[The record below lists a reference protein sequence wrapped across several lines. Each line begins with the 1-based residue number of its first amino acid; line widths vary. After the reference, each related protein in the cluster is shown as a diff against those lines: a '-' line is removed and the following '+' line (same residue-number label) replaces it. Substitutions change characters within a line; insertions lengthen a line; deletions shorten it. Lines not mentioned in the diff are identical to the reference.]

1 MTDSGITSPAT
12 DNSFLSGVRV
22 SFAPPPATPRA
33 TPAATPPA
41 PVPAPVP
48 AAAAPPVVKPQFTP
62 ARDAESDE
70 LDSEVAAALAGL
82 SIEQLMEQS
91 AAAKLP
97 MMSSAP
103 AAGGA
108 GPRLDPSRPMR
119 GGRPGARRHQED
131 HINPDNIKRGK
142 ITAIREGNAFVDLGG
157 KSQGIC
163 PLEQF
168 DQAPAANEAGE
179 KKGVEVGQEH
189 DFIFKGYEPREGLVI
204 LARRGAVQ
212 HGAWE
217 TLSSGDTVEATVTG
231 VNKGGLEL
239 KVGTSR
245 AFMPAGQVDMHF
257 HADLSMFLNQQMKVR
272 VMKVDRED
280 HNILLSRRAVLE
292 EEEEKKAETTWEEL
306 AVGQVR
312 EGTVRSVQPYGAF
325 IDVGGVDGLLHVS
338 AMSHQRV
345 ADPKK
350 IMKEGDKLQV
360 MVVSVDKE
368 KKRVSLSLKQLSKD
382 PWEEVSAQFPI
393 GSVAEGTVKSV
404 VEFGAFV
411 ELSPGVEGLVHIS
424 QLAMRRVM
432 KASDVVKEG
441 DKVKAKVQGIDM
453 EKRRISLSMA
463 EAEREAKIASGEIKI
478 EPPKAVA
485 AGAAAAA
492 AAGAGAKPKVPAK
505 PKKQLKGGIF

>member
-1 MTDSGITSPAT
+1 MTASGNSPAT
-12 DNSFLSGVRV
+12 NNSFLSGVTV
-22 SFAPPPATPRA
+22 SFAPPPSP
-33 TPAATPPA
+33 ATPPA
-41 PVPAPVP
+41 PAAAPAASAAPAAKPAPVY
-48 AAAAPPVVKPQFTP
+48 TP
-62 ARDAESDE
+62 ARETEKSD
-70 LDSEVAAALAGL
+70 LDSEVAAALGGL

-91 AAAKLP
+91 AAAKVP
-97 MMSSAP
+97 MATGAP
-103 AAGGA
+103 AGGGA
-108 GPRLDPSRPMR
+108 ASGGPRLDPGRPVR

-168 DQAPAANEAGE
+168 DQSPETTEGGE
-179 KKGVEVGQEH
+179 KKGVEIGQEH
-189 DFIFKGYEPREGLVI
+189 DFVFKGYDPREGLVI

-217 TLSSGDTVEATVTG
+217 TLSPGDTVEATVTG

-239 KVGTSR
+239 KVGTTR
-245 AFMPAGQVDMHF
+245 AFMPAGQVDLHF
-257 HADLSMFLNQQMKVR
+257 HSDLSVFLNQRMTVR
-272 VMKVDRED
+272 VMKVDRDD
-280 HNILLSRRAVLE
+280 HNILLSRRAILE
-292 EEEEKKAETTWEEL
+292 VEEEKKAERTWEEL

-325 IDVGGVDGLLHVS
+325 LDVGGVDGLLHVS

-360 MVVSVDKE
+360 IVSVDKE
-368 KKRVSLSLKQLSKD
+368 KKRVSLSLKQLAKD
-382 PWEEVSAQFPI
+382 PWENVASQFPI
-393 GSVAEGTVKSV
+393 GSTAEGTVKAV

-411 ELSPGVEGLVHIS
+411 ELAPGIEGLVHIS
-424 QLAMRRVM
+424 QLAMRRIM
-432 KASDVVKEG
+432 KASEVVKEG

-453 EKRRISLSMA
+453 EKRRISLSIA
-463 EAEREAKIASGEIKI
+463 EAERDAKIASGELKPE
-478 EPPKAVA
+478 EPKPVP

-492 AAGAGAKPKVPAK
+492 TAAGAKPKVPAK
-505 PKKQLKGGIF
+505 PKKQLKCGIF